1 MFGYDYIPQHIEA
14 YERERALKV
23 YITDGLKTLT
33 ENTANYAGGK
43 SLNVR
48 FFDLFKE
55 VKEEN
60 PNEIIKRITNK
71 LKGKGGEQQ

>member
-14 YERERALKV
+14 YEREKALKV

-48 FFDLFKE
+48 FIDLFKE

-60 PNEIIKRITNK
+60 PKEIITRITNK
-71 LKGKGGEQQ
+71 LKGKAGE

>member
-33 ENTANYAGGK
+33 ENTANYGGK
-43 SLNVR
+43 ALNVR

-60 PNEIIKRITNK
+60 PKEIITRITNK
-71 LKGKGGEQQ
+71 LRGKVGE

>member
-1 MFGYDYIPQHIEA
+1 M
-14 YERERALKV
+14 
-23 YITDGLKTLT
+23 T

-60 PNEIIKRITNK
+60 AKEIITRITNK
-71 LKGKGGEQQ
+71 LRKQGGEE

>member
-1 MFGYDYIPQHIEA
+1 MFGYDYISQHIEA
-14 YERERALKV
+14 YEREKAFKV
-23 YITDGLKTLT
+23 YLTDGLKTLT

-60 PNEIIKRITNK
+60 PQKIISRITSK
-71 LKGKGGEQQ
+71 LRSTGGER

>member
-1 MFGYDYIPQHIEA
+1 MFGYDFIPQHIEA

-33 ENTANYAGGK
+33 ENTANYSGGK

-60 PNEIIKRITNK
+60 PKEIITRITNK
-71 LKGKGGEQQ
+71 LRGEAGE

>member
-1 MFGYDYIPQHIEA
+1 M
-14 YERERALKV
+14 
-23 YITDGLKTLT
+23 KTLT

-71 LKGKGGEQQ
+71 LKGKAGE

>member
-33 ENTANYAGGK
+33 ENTANYGGK
-43 SLNVR
+43 ALNVR

-60 PNEIIKRITNK
+60 PKEIITRITNK
-71 LKGKGGEQQ
+71 LRGKAGE

>member
-1 MFGYDYIPQHIEA
+1 MFGYDFIPQHIEA
-14 YERERALKV
+14 YEREKAFKIYL
-23 YITDGLKTLT
+23 TDGLKT

-60 PNEIIKRITNK
+60 PKEIITRITNK
-71 LKGKGGEQQ
+71 LRGEAGE

>member
-60 PNEIIKRITNK
+60 PKEIITRITNK
-71 LKGKGGEQQ
+71 LRSMGGER

>member
-1 MFGYDYIPQHIEA
+1 
-14 YERERALKV
+14 
-23 YITDGLKTLT
+23 LT
-33 ENTANYAGGK
+33 ENTANYTGGK
-43 SLNVR
+43 SLNIR

-71 LKGKGGEQQ
+71 LRKQGGEE

>member
-1 MFGYDYIPQHIEA
+1 MFGYDYIPQRIEA

-33 ENTANYAGGK
+33 ENTANYVGGK
-43 SLNVR
+43 SLNIR

-71 LKGKGGEQQ
+71 LRKQGGEE

>member
-1 MFGYDYIPQHIEA
+1 MFGYDYISQHIEA
-14 YERERALKV
+14 YEREKALKV

-60 PNEIIKRITNK
+60 PKEIITRITNK
-71 LKGKGGEQQ
+71 LKGKAGE